1 MTETENP
8 PAPIVPTPYLTRIIR
23 AARLDSE
30 LYEEVEADRSATWQA
45 LSVVILAG
53 LASGIGMLGHVSSV
67 TFVVV
72 NIVIAML
79 SWVIWAVMTY
89 WIGVHILPEP
99 QTQSNV
105 GELLRTTGF
114 SSAPGLIRVLGAV
127 PGVDDSAQ
135 QILYL
140 GAAVWMLVAMI
151 IAVRQALDYQST
163 WRAIGVCLIG
173 WTVQAVILIVTIRAA
188 AY

>member
-1 MTETENP
+1 MTETANLPAVTP
-8 PAPIVPTPYLTRIIR
+8 PTSYLARIIR
-23 AARLDSE
+23 AARLDSQ

-67 TFVVV
+67 AIVIV
-72 NIVIAML
+72 NIVVALL

-89 WIGVHILPEP
+89 WIGVHVLPEP
-99 QTQSNV
+99 QTQSDI

-127 PGVDDSAQ
+127 PGVVDPVHQ
-135 QILYL
+135 MLYL
-140 GAAVWMLVAMI
+140 VAAVWMLVAMV